1 VIHSRVRRSG
11 LAVLIRPRRTYDAAV
26 SVPGELE
33 RARRLAF
40 AADEI
45 AARDLLLSLVP
56 RIEEQDRD
64 DLLLE
69 VLAQLGEIYLMRGA
83 NDGVQQSIRRIRDC
97 LAVYSGILAGTM
109 PEAAAQVRMS
119 DAEVAHMLCRYS
131 RRAQFL
137 ETGLAAAQG
146 DHEHAATA
154 LAALRDS
161 DSDADFAELTDESDL
176 TDEHAYLL
184 TYAQILC
191 ATALCD
197 DDLHV
202 RSVPLWEQVLD
213 ALADPAQLSGGG
225 DFAAHLRI
233 AGATAYGR
241 FCVETG
247 RLPEA
252 EPWLRRAGARAQAN
266 GWELATARTQLE
278 RAAACWSAGDH
289 VATEQLVSEAYPVI
303 ARYARAHDVSRCW
316 LYLGLT
322 RMACGALEAADQCW
336 EHAERHW
343 RELGKPL
350 HIHRILLQ
358 RSWIAIFRGRF
369 ADAVELIAQAR
380 ERLDSSPRSSWLQYA
395 QLDNHLGTVWRA
407 DALTD
412 LGFDA
417 AGDPS
422 DTWREVEARQ
432 ANALGVTRAQV
443 GSPQYRSAATKLEQA
458 AELKVPA
465 ALAVDSVRYSIADA
479 DTRSRWASRI
489 SAPILAGAFAVAWEW
504 DNTELISELI
514 EYHSARGTFSTEPR
528 RPEIGREI
536 GEWASTA
543 TAPVLLDT
551 GPEPA
556 TELATEAA
564 MAAAGPTSR
573 DGASLTRLG
582 PLPPLRMQ
590 PDAPPI
596 MSHYRALAFDR
607 YGREV
612 TAGEPAWPTWP

>member
-1 VIHSRVRRSG
+1 M
-11 LAVLIRPRRTYDAAV
+11 
-26 SVPGELE
+26 SVPGDLE

-56 RIEEQDRD
+56 RIEDEGRD
-64 DLLLE
+64 DFMLE
-69 VLAQLGEIYLMRGA
+69 ALAQLGEIYLARGA
-83 NDGVQQSIRRIRDC
+83 NDGVQESIRRIRDC
-97 LAVYSGILAGTM
+97 LASYSRIAAGTM
-109 PEAAAQVRMS
+109 PDAAAQVRVS
-119 DAEVAHMLCRYS
+119 DAEVAHMLCRYT

-146 DHEHAATA
+146 DHERAAAA
-154 LAALRDS
+154 LATLADVEGT
-161 DSDADFAELTDESDL
+161 ADFPDL
-176 TDEHAYLL
+176 ADEHAHLL
-184 TYAQILC
+184 TCAQILC
-191 ATALCD
+191 GTALCD

-202 RSVPLWEQVLD
+202 RSVPLWEQVLS
-213 ALADPAQLSGGG
+213 ALADPAQPSGDGQ
-225 DFAAHLRI
+225 FADHVRI

-247 RLPEA
+247 RLTEA
-252 EPWLRRAGARAQAN
+252 EPWLRHAEARAQAN

-278 RAAACWSAGDH
+278 RAAACWSARDQ
-289 VATEQLVSEAYPVI
+289 VATEQLVSNAFPVI
-303 ARYARAHDVSRCW
+303 ARYARAHEVSRCW

-380 ERLDSSPRSSWLQYA
+380 EWLDSSPRSSWLQYA

-432 ANALGVTRAQV
+432 ANALGVTRAHV
-443 GSPQYRSAATKLEQA
+443 GSRQYRRAATKLEQA

-479 DTRSRWASRI
+479 DARSRWANRI

-504 DNTELISELI
+504 DNTELISELV
-514 EYHSARGTFSTEPR
+514 EYHSARGTFSTEPQA
-528 RPEIGREI
+528 PEVTREI
-536 GEWASTA
+536 GEWAATA
-543 TAPVLLDT
+543 TAPVLID
-551 GPEPA
+551 
-556 TELATEAA
+556 TELATPAA
-564 MAAAGPTSR
+564 TAAAGPRTH
-573 DGASLTRLG
+573 GGISLTRLG

-596 MSHYRALAFDR
+596 MSHYRALALQR
-607 YGREV
+607 YGRDV
-612 TAGEPAWPTWP
+612 TAAEPAWSTWP